1 MGFAEKYK
9 ADLTRYG
16 GTLPG
21 SEGWL
26 RKFHYYFRKVQT
38 ETRPLPLLL
47 YRLLFRNLKQKRGI
61 EISYAVKIGEGLY
74 LGHPY
79 NITVNDD
86 ATIGKNCNL
95 HKGVLIGQENR
106 GPRKGAPKIGD
117 SVWIGVNAAIVGKV
131 EIGDDVLIAPN
142 SFVNCDVP
150 SHSIVFGNPCIIKH
164 RDNATEGYINNK
176 V

>member
-16 GTLPG
+16 GTIPKR
-21 SEGWL
+21 ERWL
-26 RKFHYYFRKVQT
+26 RKFHCYLRKVQT
-38 ETRPLPLLL
+38 EKRPIPLLI
-47 YRLLFRNLKQKRGI
+47 YRLLFNHVKEKHGI
-61 EISYAVKIGEGLY
+61 EISRNVKIDGGLY

-79 NITVNDD
+79 NITVND
-86 ATIGKNCNL
+86 AAVIGKNCNL

-117 SVWIGVNAAIVGKV
+117 SVWIGVNAAIVGRI

-150 SHSIVFGNPCIIKH
+150 SHSIVFGNPCVIKH